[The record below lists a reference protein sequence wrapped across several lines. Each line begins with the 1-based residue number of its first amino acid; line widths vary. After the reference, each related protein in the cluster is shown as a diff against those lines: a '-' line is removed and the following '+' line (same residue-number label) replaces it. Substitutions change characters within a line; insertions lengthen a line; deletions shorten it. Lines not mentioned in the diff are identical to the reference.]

1 MGLKAQKIRNKGFI
15 QSLSRGL
22 NILELVAN
30 SSNPVSLTEI
40 SKITKLNKTTS
51 QRFLNTLCD
60 LNYLIRGEDKR
71 YSLSGKVLSL
81 AQGFL
86 NKSNLLN
93 VSKPYVDELSDETGK
108 TVNLAI
114 LEDIYTVFLYRK
126 QIKKFLNYD
135 LVPGSKLPCY
145 AGSLGKVLLAGL
157 NNEELKRR
165 ISKVEFYP
173 ITPKTITSK
182 EKLWEEIMKTRSRGY
197 GICDQE
203 LSMDMFS
210 VAAPILDREGN
221 IIAAINIS
229 MEFSYKKH
237 PGLKVMIKKLLEKGK
252 MISSHLGYQGV
263 YPLYPK

>member
-1 MGLKAQKIRNKGFI
+1 MGTKAQNIRSKGSI
-15 QSLSRGL
+15 QSLRRGL

-40 SKITKLNKTTS
+40 SKMTKLNKTTS

-71 YSLSGKVLSL
+71 YSLSGKVYFL
-81 AQGFL
+81 AQNFL
-86 NKSNLLN
+86 NKSNLVN
-93 VSKPYVDELSDETGK
+93 ISKPHLDELSSEIGK

-114 LEDIYTVFLYRK
+114 LEDVYTVFLYRK
-126 QIKKFLNYD
+126 EIKKFLNYD
-135 LVPGSKLPCY
+135 LVPGSRLPCY

-157 NNEELKRR
+157 RDDELKKR
-165 ISKVEFYP
+165 IDKIEFYP

-182 EKLWEEIMKTRSRGY
+182 DKLWKEILKTRSRGY

-210 VAAPILDREGN
+210 VAAPILDKDGN

-229 MEFSYKKH
+229 MEFSYKNN
-237 PGLKVMIKKLLEKGK
+237 PGLKELIKKLLEKGRI
-252 MISSHLGYQGV
+252 ISNHLGYIGP
-263 YPLYPK
+263 YPSYPE

>member
-1 MGLKAQKIRNKGFI
+1 MRVKTQKIRNKEFI

-22 NILELVAN
+22 YILELVAN
-30 SSNPVSLTEI
+30 SSTPVSLTEI
-40 SKITKLNKTTS
+40 SKMTKLNKTTS
-51 QRFLNTLCD
+51 QRFLNTLCN

-71 YSLSGKVLSL
+71 YSLSGKVYSL
-81 AQGFL
+81 AQSFL
-86 NKSNLLN
+86 NKSNLVN
-93 VSKPYVDELSDETGK
+93 ISKPYIDELSTEIGK

-114 LEDIYTVFLYRK
+114 LDDVYTVFLYRK
-126 QIKKFLNYD
+126 EIRKFLNYD

-157 NNEELKRR
+157 KDEELKKR
-165 ISKVEFYP
+165 INKIDFYP

-182 EKLWEEIMKTRSRGY
+182 DKLWEEIIKTRSRGY

-210 VAAPILDREGN
+210 VAAPIIDRGGN

-229 MEFSYKKH
+229 MEFSYKKN
-237 PGLKVMIKKLLEKGK
+237 PSLKDMIKKLLEKGK
-252 MISSHLGYQGV
+252 VISSHLGYQGI